1 MALQGLVV
9 EGRPE
14 DFESFWWFRPFG
26 LDVQAVFEL
35 LPEAMQKAQQVVP
48 ETGPE
53 RRATR
58 PLLPDEPEGR
68 IFVWPTRHT
77 GLTVLLTQID
87 GAWSMTGCW
96 PFLTTGTEHD
106 AEISSVVLAPDRLR
120 AMVEARIGGELDLT
134 YYDYAFATNRGL
146 YVKGVDHRLVLCGI
160 AHAFGPADTAP
171 VEIGPDAPSFS
182 ALSEWSGVV
191 GDNGKIAIQTKGMA
205 AIFQRGDIAPN
216 AYEVRGPVVR
226 VRKNLDPMLGQ
237 QLWLICVKVA
247 RIGED
252 DTEVNL
258 DIAVTEPMLEGRPLP
273 ALGDDV
279 EALILLQGSIC
290 ILVINSQAPDAAAP
304 HLGQTEGT

>member
-1 MALQGLVV
+1 MQDVALQGLVV

-53 RRATR
+53 RRAAR
-58 PLLPDEPEGR
+58 PLPPDEPEGR

-106 AEISSVVLAPDRLR
+106 AEIRSVGLAPERLR
-120 AMVEARIGGELDLT
+120 AMVEVAIADTIDLT
-134 YYDYAFATNRGL
+134 YHDYAFATKRGL

-171 VEIGPDAPSFS
+171 
-182 ALSEWSGVV
+182 
-191 GDNGKIAIQTKGMA
+191 
-205 AIFQRGDIAPN
+205 
-216 AYEVRGPVVR
+216 
-226 VRKNLDPMLGQ
+226 
-237 QLWLICVKVA
+237 
-247 RIGED
+247 
-252 DTEVNL
+252 VNL

-290 ILVINSQAPDAAAP
+290 ILAINSRAPDAAAP